1 MDTTYLGPSSSA
13 KGLEAGAGRGL
24 SSRSATA
31 SFPPDPK
38 VGFGLSRESAGRSLQ
53 SRSTFAGVWFSD
65 TGVMTRTEKR
75 DEHWISGPHTG
86 VIAVAGVVPIL
97 CCPDDLA
104 KFRNA
109 GDRVYL
115 TMQPRPYLQSTIE
128 DAGVNP
134 KRRVCDAIT
143 GEYSHQQLAVG
154 AVSMNPP
161 AEGTDVRYGI
171 PQFAPVVFSDGELDK
186 LPVVKGAAHGPFAT
200 YNAELDG
207 GFKVFG
213 IGTENEIGEDPK
225 VRERL
230 FIGTFVARLGASGAM
245 VNLGAALVHS
255 A

>member
-1 MDTTYLGPSSSA
+1 MAGVGTPVRLGPPLTNVPLAAGSA
-13 KGLEAGAGRGL
+13 APRLTETIGVPRSIGVAGLVRN
-24 SSRSATA
+24 RS
-31 SFPPDPK
+31 
-38 VGFGLSRESAGRSLQ
+38 V
-53 SRSTFAGVWFSD
+53 FAGVWFSD

-97 CCPDDLA
+97 CCPEDLA
-104 KFRNA
+104 KFQNA

-115 TMQPRPYLQSTIE
+115 TMESRPYLQSTIE
-128 DAGVNP
+128 DVGVTL

-154 AVSMNPP
+154 AVSMDPP

-171 PQFAPVVFSDGELDK
+171 PQFAPVIFSDGELNE
-186 LPVVKGAAHGPFAT
+186 LPVVKGARHSDTVSNT
-200 YNAELDG
+200 YITELDG

-213 IGTENEIGEDPK
+213 IGTENEIGDDPK

-230 FIGTFVARLGASGAM
+230 FIGTFVERLGASGAM